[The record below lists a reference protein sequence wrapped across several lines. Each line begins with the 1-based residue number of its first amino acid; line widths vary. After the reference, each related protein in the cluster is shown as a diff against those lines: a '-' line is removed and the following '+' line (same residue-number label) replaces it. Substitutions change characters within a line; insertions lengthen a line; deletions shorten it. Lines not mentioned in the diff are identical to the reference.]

1 MLSVDICKGT
11 SRNPAFC
18 PENAQQGRQ
27 MASEG
32 LRNLSIIRH
41 RGIVILQGREYV
53 SICRMQCQHPPGDGR
68 SRPSRPS
75 ASSAAFFGTFLRVS
89 ARGSIRSDHS
99 RECTRLPFGPSIR
112 ARSNASNTSASKA
125 PRPKPSQKRGAPSE
139 HRTATAS
146 GLLRVSHKWRSG
158 ASAKLCRTRRIRNES
173 G

>member
-1 MLSVDICKGT
+1 
-11 SRNPAFC
+11 
-18 PENAQQGRQ
+18 

-41 RGIVILQGREYV
+41 RGIVILQAREYV

-75 ASSAAFFGTFLRVS
+75 TSSAAFFGTFLRVS

-99 RECTRLPFGPSIR
+99 PSANAPVYPSVPSIR

-125 PRPKPSQKRGAPSE
+125 PRPNPARNVSAIR
-139 HRTATAS
+139 AS
-146 GLLRVSHKWRSG
+146 YRNRIPPPPRLPQM
-158 ASAKLCRTRRIRNES
+158 AKRRIRKTVSDTSHPERIRLIKRIKPNYETIS
-173 G
+173 MLSI